1 MKRVL
6 ISHKNKLL
14 KWREYKMTENNL
26 QVLIEGFDPS
36 KVQVENEFNNDW
48 KKVYGAYQNNSIL
61 QASMTGIETLLDKP
75 CAVVTLGNIRGFI
88 PLEFTGAANLRQLRA
103 MTGQSVAFKVLNYD
117 REAEVFT
124 GSRIA
129 ALEHMASIT
138 LKKIEVDDEII
149 AVVRSVSPSL
159 VRADIGGI
167 EVKLPL
173 EEIKY
178 GWIDDLTEEVKQGDH
193 LKVKVLEIDKEEKK
207 VVVSAKATQENPWLR
222 SIGRYSSGN
231 EYVGTVSGV
240 REYGVFVNLEAG
252 VDSLARHLK
261 FQNVKRGDRVLV
273 RVLETDAAKE
283 QIRTRITRV
292 L

>member
-1 MKRVL
+1 MKQVL
-6 ISHKNKLL
+6 ISNKKKLL
-14 KWREYKMTENNL
+14 KWREYKMAENNM

-75 CAVVTLGNIRGFI
+75 CAVVTLGNVRGFI
-88 PLEFTGAANLRQLRA
+88 PLEFTGADNLRQLRA

-124 GSRIA
+124 GSRMA

-138 LKKIEVDDEII
+138 LKKIDVDDEII

-167 EVKLPL
+167 EVKIPL

-178 GWIDDLTEEVKQGDH
+178 GWIDDLTEEVKKGDH

-207 VVVSAKATQENPWLR
+207 VVVSAKATQENQWLR
-222 SIGRYSSGN
+222 SIGRYS
-231 EYVGTVSGV
+231 YVGTVSGV

-252 VDSLARHLK
+252 VDSWARHLK

-273 RVLETDAAKE
+273 RVLETDAKKE
-283 QIRTRITRV
+283 QIRIRIIRV

>member
-1 MKRVL
+1 MKRDL
-6 ISHKNKLL
+6 ISNKNKLL

-36 KVQVENEFNNDW
+36 KVQVENEINNDW

-75 CAVVTLGNIRGFI
+75 CAVVTLGNVRGFI

-117 REAEVFT
+117 REAEVFS
-124 GSRIA
+124 GSRMA
-129 ALEHMASIT
+129 ALEQMASIT
-138 LKKIEVDDEII
+138 LKKIDVDDEII

-273 RVLETDAAKE
+273 RVLETDAKKE